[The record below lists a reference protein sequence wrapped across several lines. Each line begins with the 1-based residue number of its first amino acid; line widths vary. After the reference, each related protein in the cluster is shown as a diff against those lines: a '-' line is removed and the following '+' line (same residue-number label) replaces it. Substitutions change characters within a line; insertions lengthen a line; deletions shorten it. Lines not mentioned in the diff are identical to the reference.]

1 MGKLE
6 LYRKIIEEVLTE
18 QAGYKLTNSDIEK
31 ELIIDRERDHY
42 QVSLVGWE
50 GLKRVHSCSI
60 HIDIKGDKVWLQR
73 DYTDAEIAE
82 QLLEKGIPKEDIV
95 LGFHAPYKRPY
106 TGFAIA

>member
-1 MGKLE
+1 MDKLA
-6 LYRKIIEEVLTE
+6 LYRKIIEEILTE
-18 QAGYKLTNSDIEK
+18 QAGYKLANSDIDK
-31 ELIIDRERDHY
+31 ELIMDRERDHY

-73 DYTDAEIAE
+73 DYTDAEIAA
-82 QLLEKGIPKEDIV
+82 QLIEKGIPKEDIV

>member
-1 MGKLE
+1 MDKLAQ
-6 LYRKIIEEVLTE
+6 YRKIIEEVLTE
-18 QAGYKLTNSDIEK
+18 QASYTPSNIEVEK
-31 ELIIDRERDHY
+31 ELMIDRERDHY
-42 QVSLVGWE
+42 QVFYVGWE

-95 LGFHAPYKRPY
+95 LGFQAPYKRPY
-106 TGFAIA
+106 TGFAIT

>member
-1 MGKLE
+1 MDKLE
-6 LYRKIIEEVLTE
+6 QYRKIIEEVLTE
-18 QAGYKLTNSDIEK
+18 QASYKLSNSDIEK

-42 QVSLVGWE
+42 QVFLVGWE
-50 GLKRVHSCSI
+50 GLSRVHSCSI

-73 DYTDAEIAE
+73 DYTDAEIAG
-82 QLLEKGIPKEDIV
+82 QLMERGIPKEDIV